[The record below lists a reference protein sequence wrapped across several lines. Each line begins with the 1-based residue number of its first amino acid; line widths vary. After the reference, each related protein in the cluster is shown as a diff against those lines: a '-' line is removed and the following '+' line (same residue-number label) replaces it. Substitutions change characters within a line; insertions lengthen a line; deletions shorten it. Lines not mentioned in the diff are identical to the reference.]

1 MFLASKFIDE
11 KEMTYEEVTNA
22 VEQLKALRS
31 RMAEARARKQN
42 LYAMVENLKEEGM
55 TLCSALTGEVFN
67 PNDWLIYD
75 ERSGATYEGK
85 WNGT

>member
-31 RMAEARARKQN
+31 RMHEAHVHKQS

-55 TLCSALTGEVFN
+55 SLCSALTGEVFN
-67 PNDWLIYD
+67 PDDWLIYD